1 MERRRFLQIAGLA
14 GLAVMSPLGL
24 SLSRS
29 ARAGQSKYNGPYWI
43 MVNAAG
49 GWDPTL
55 LCDPKGGTM
64 GDMTSVDQTYTPSQ
78 IQTASGIKYAPVTAS
93 VNNVEVWNGDK
104 FWMAHAGRILAI
116 NGVDTATNNHD
127 AGSRTVWSG
136 QLAEGYPSF
145 AALVAAVASSSL
157 DLPMAFVSNGGYDA
171 TEGIIPLARIGSSV
185 TDVQKIAYPNVTDP
199 TSATSSDYF
208 TSSTAS
214 RIAATQQ
221 ARLQAAQKAA
231 KLPTIQA
238 GTGALYL
245 ARQDQAGL
253 GALAAQLAGQKLVTL
268 ADFPDLATITDTYQ
282 VSGLQSLL
290 QQIQLAMLAFKAG
303 VAVSVN
309 LNIGNF
315 DTHSNHDARQSL
327 ALVQLLRGLDYL
339 FTQLDANGL
348 TNDTYVMVGSDF
360 ARTPYYNSNNGKDH
374 WNLTT
379 VLAAGPGI
387 KGGRA
392 IGGTDAMQGP
402 MTFDPKT
409 LAADPNGERIGTNN
423 LHIALRK
430 LAKIDTSAAAAQFP
444 LAGDAMPLFG

>member
-14 GLAVMSPLGL
+14 GLAIMSPLGL
-24 SLSRS
+24 YRAGA
-29 ARAGQSKYNGPYWI
+29 ARAGTSKYNGPYWI
-43 MVNAAG
+43 FVNASG

-64 GDMTSVDQTYTPSQ
+64 GDMMSVDQTYTPSQ
-78 IQTASGIKYAPVTAS
+78 IKTVGGIKYAPVTSS
-93 VNNVEVWNGDK
+93 VDNVEIWNGDK
-104 FWMAHAGRILAI
+104 FWQAHAGRILAM

-157 DLPMAFVSNGGYDA
+157 ELPMPFVSNGGYDA
-171 TEGIIPLARIGSSV
+171 TEGLIPLARLGSNI
-185 TDVQKIAYPNVTDP
+185 TDVQKIAYPNIADP
-199 TSATSSDYF
+199 TNAKSDDYF

-231 KLPTIQA
+231 KLPSIQTS
-238 GTGALYL
+238 TGALYL

-253 GALAAQLAGQKLVTL
+253 GALAAQLAGQTLVTL
-268 ADFPDLATITDTYQ
+268 ADFPDLAAITDTYQ
-282 VSGLQSLL
+282 VSGLESLF
-290 QQIQLAMLAFKAG
+290 QQIQLAMYCFKAG
-303 VAVSVN
+303 SAVSVN

-327 ALVQLLRGLDYL
+327 AIVQLLRGLDYL
-339 FTQLDANGL
+339 FTQLDSTGL
-348 TNDTYVMVGSDF
+348 ASNTYVMVGSDF

-379 VLAAGPGI
+379 VLAAGPTI
-387 KGGRA
+387 KGGRT

-402 MTFDPKT
+402 MTFNPTT

-430 LAKIDTSAAAAQFP
+430 LAKIDTSAAAQQFP
-444 LAGDAMPLFG
+444 LPGDTMPLFG